1 MGNDWYTTDLK
12 QRPVQRSRRFVR
24 IEQMVVL
31 MMLLC
36 VMAAMFVPLWQRG
49 VNRSLEIEYQTL
61 LNNRQALEEQR
72 QVLLAGISK
81 LSMPEQL
88 VEGAW
93 KEDIAFQPIRAEAV
107 IMLSR
112 RVHE

>member
-1 MGNDWYTTDLK
+1 MRNDWYTTDLK
-12 QRPVQRSRRFVR
+12 QRSVQRSRRFVR
-24 IEQMVVL
+24 IEQLIVMV
-31 MMLLC
+31 MLLC
-36 VMAAMFVPLWQRG
+36 VMAAIFVPLWQRG

-61 LNNRQALEEQR
+61 LENRQALEEQR

-93 KEDIAFQPIRAEAV
+93 KEDIAFQPIKAEAV
-107 IMLSR
+107 IMVSR
-112 RVHE
+112 RAYD